1 MDPFKIGRYAKTY
14 HITLTKLYVNVCIYI
29 INRKFVTYPNV
40 ECKLLS
46 FNLVSLSFCINAV
59 QILDLV

>member
-29 INRKFVTYPNV
+29 TNRKFVTYPNV

-46 FNLVSLSFCINAV
+46 FNLVCLFV
-59 QILDLV
+59 